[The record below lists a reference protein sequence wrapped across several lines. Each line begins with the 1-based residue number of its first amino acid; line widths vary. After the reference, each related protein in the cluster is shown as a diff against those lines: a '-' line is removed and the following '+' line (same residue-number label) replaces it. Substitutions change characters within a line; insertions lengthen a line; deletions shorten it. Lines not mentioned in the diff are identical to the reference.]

1 MFQKIL
7 TAVNLD
13 NQLASEKCLQAASQ
27 FAQQSQSSLE
37 VLTVIPDYSMPIV
50 GSYFPQD
57 HFQRGKAVVETA
69 LQDLLKRLQL
79 NANAHVRTGSVHSEI
94 LRVANNLACDL
105 IILSANRPGLRD
117 YLLGPNAAHVVR
129 HARQSV
135 FIVRL

>member
-27 FAQQSQSSLE
+27 FAQQSQSNLE

-94 LRVANNLACDL
+94 LQVANNLACDL

>member
-27 FAQQSQSSLE
+27 FARQSQSSLE

-69 LQDLLKRLQL
+69 LQELLKRLQL
-79 NANAHVRTGSVHSEI
+79 DAKAHVRTGSVHSEI
-94 LRVANNLACDL
+94 LQVANNLACDL

>member
-27 FAQQSQSSLE
+27 FARQSQSSLE

-79 NANAHVRTGSVHSEI
+79 DANAHVRTGSVHSEI
-94 LRVANNLACDL
+94 LQVANNLACDL

>member
-27 FAQQSQSSLE
+27 FAQQSQSNLE

-79 NANAHVRTGSVHSEI
+79 DANAHVRTGSVHSEI
-94 LRVANNLACDL
+94 LQVANNLACDL

>member
-94 LRVANNLACDL
+94 LQVANNLACDL

>member
-27 FAQQSQSSLE
+27 FARQSQSSLE

-94 LRVANNLACDL
+94 LQVANNLACDL

>member
-27 FAQQSQSSLE
+27 FARQSQSSLE

-79 NANAHVRTGSVHSEI
+79 KANAHVRTGSVHSEI
-94 LRVANNLACDL
+94 LQVANNLACDL